1 MIYKLTMDYFFLFVG
16 GMEWIWIILIASVL
30 LVGTDKLP
38 ELARSLGKA
47 MGEFQK
53 DKRELENEINSSYK
67 GFKTEPVSK
76 SLTKLELQ
84 KSASALGIDVSTKTE
99 DEIRAA
105 MKRKLTS

>member
-1 MIYKLTMDYFFLFVG
+1 MLTDSFFLFVG

-53 DKRELENEINSSYK
+53 GKRELEHEIDSSYK
-67 GFKTEPVSK
+67 GFKTAPVSK

-84 KSASALGIDVSTKTE
+84 KSASALGIDVTTKTE
-99 DEIRAA
+99 DEIREAI
-105 MKRKLTS
+105 KRKLIS